1 MLAVTS
7 EMWSVGGKRSFLPL
21 LRWSFSSSVDV
32 ATCVDVVVN
41 GALSSCL
48 VAGGV
53 SLCSRATAAAEK
65 TAS

>member
-1 MLAVTS
+1 M
-7 EMWSVGGKRSFLPL
+7 VGGREKKFPAVAV
-21 LRWSFSSSVDV
+21 WSFSSSVDV

>member
-7 EMWSVGGKRSFLPL
+7 KMWSVGGKRSFLHL
-21 LRWSFSSSVDV
+21 ELFSSVGA

-41 GALSSCL
+41 GALSSCP

-53 SLCSRATAAAEK
+53 SLCSPSHNRC
-65 TAS
+65 